1 MIPVEEH
8 LARIL
13 EQIRPVETQSVPV
26 PRAHGLVTTA
36 EVRSRADLPR
46 FDNSSMDGYAVRRQD
61 LEGASAENPVLLPVS
76 GDVAAGDQLPREHV
90 PGQAWRIMTGAPIPV
105 GADAVVRVEDT
116 DGHVR
121 EAQFRVQPEEGSNIR
136 RAGED
141 VRSGEVVLPA
151 GTPIGAPQLA
161 ALVSAGVEQVE
172 VVGPVR
178 VVVLST
184 GDELVPVGD
193 AVGPGQIVDSNGPML
208 EALVREA
215 GFFPVHVGHLPDDES
230 ATKKEIKHHLDHAD
244 AIITTGGVSKGAYD
258 IVKKVLSGEGTT
270 EFVEVAMQPGKPQG
284 FGVLGRRKV
293 PVFMLPG
300 NPVSALVSF
309 EVFVRPALE
318 RRAGRRVSDSSTTG
332 LVTTGWS
339 TAKER
344 TTYTRVRLT
353 RDVTGEY
360 AVEPVGGSGSHL
372 VAGLA
377 MADALAVGGADE
389 EEVAVGS
396 QVELLLLRPRRDID
410 GRLSAQEDDGSDR
423 DGDGPTDPDGPQ
435 DGDGRTDDKDG
446 A

>member
-1 MIPVEEH
+1 MISVEEH
-8 LARIL
+8 LENIL
-13 EQIRPVETQSVPV
+13 EQVHPVQTRTVPV

-36 EVRSRADLPR
+36 DARSQVVLPR
-46 FDNSSMDGYAVRRQD
+46 FDNSSMDGYAVRRDD
-61 LEGASAENPVLLPVS
+61 LAGASSENPVLLPVS
-76 GDVAAGDQLPREHV
+76 GDVAAGDALPREHV

-121 EAQFRVQPEEGSNIR
+121 EAQFRVQPEEGANIR

-141 VRSGEVVLPA
+141 VQAGDVVLPA
-151 GTPIGAPQLA
+151 GTRIGAPQLA

-184 GDELVPVGD
+184 GDELVPVGEP
-193 AVGPGQIVDSNGPML
+193 VGPGQIVDSNGPML

-215 GFFPVHVGHLPDDES
+215 GFFPVHVGSLPDDES
-230 ATKKEIKHHLDHAD
+230 ATKQEIKHHLDHAD

-258 IVKKVLSGEGTT
+258 IVKKVLTGQGTM

-284 FGVLGRRKV
+284 FGLLGSRQV
-293 PVFMLPG
+293 PVFTLPG
-300 NPVSALVSF
+300 NPVSVLVSF

-318 RRAGRRVSDSSTTG
+318 RRAGRRVTDSTTTG
-332 LVTTGWS
+332 LATTGWRS
-339 TAKER
+339 ASDR
-344 TTYTRVRLT
+344 TTYTRVRIS

-360 AVEPVGGSGSHL
+360 AVEPVGGAGSHL

-377 MADALAVGGADE
+377 MADALAVSGADE
-389 EEVAVGS
+389 EEVTAGA
-396 QVELLLLRPRRDID
+396 QVELILLRPRREID
-410 GRLSAQEDDGSDR
+410 GRLSAQEADADADADAG
-423 DGDGPTDPDGPQ
+423 
-435 DGDGRTDDKDG
+435 TDDEDE

>member
-1 MIPVEEH
+1 MISVEEH
-8 LARIL
+8 LENIL
-13 EQIRPVETQSVPV
+13 RQVEPVATETLPV
-26 PRAHGLVTTA
+26 PRAHGLVTVSD
-36 EVRSRADLPR
+36 VRSRADLPR
-46 FDNSSMDGYAVRRQD
+46 FDNSSMDGYAVRRED
-61 LEGASAENPVLLPVS
+61 LQGASPESPVLLPVV

-90 PGQAWRIMTGAPIPV
+90 PGKAWRIMTGAPLPV

-121 EAQFRVQPEEGSNIR
+121 EAQFRVHPEEGANIR

-141 VRSGEVVLPA
+141 VREGEVVLPA
-151 GTPIGAPQLA
+151 GTRISAPQLA
-161 ALVSAGVEQVE
+161 ALVSAGVEEVE

-184 GDELVPVGD
+184 GDELVPFGEH
-193 AVGPGQIVDSNGPML
+193 VGPGQIVDSNGPML

-215 GFFPVHVGHLPDDES
+215 GCFPVHVGHLPDDE
-230 ATKKEIKHHLDHAD
+230 ATTRKEIRHHLDHAD

-258 IVKKVLSGEGTT
+258 IVKAVLTGEGST

-318 RRAGRRVSDSSTTG
+318 KRAGRHVSDVTTTG
-332 LVTTGWS
+332 LAAAGWPS
-339 TAKER
+339 AADR
-344 TTYTRVRLT
+344 RTYTRVRVT
-353 RDVTGEY
+353 RDSTGEY
-360 AVEPVGGSGSHL
+360 AVEPVGGHGSHM

-377 MADALAVGGADE
+377 LADALAVSPAE
-389 EEVAVGS
+389 ATEVGVGS
-396 QVELLLLRPRRDID
+396 QVELVLLRPRREID
-410 GRLSAQEDDGSDR
+410 GRLA
-423 DGDGPTDPDGPQ
+423 GDQP
-435 DGDGRTDDKDG
+435 
-446 A
+446 

>member
-1 MIPVEEH
+1 MITVEEH
-8 LARIL
+8 LERIL
-13 EQIRPVETQSVPV
+13 EQIRPVETQTVPV

-36 EVRSRADLPR
+36 QVRSRADLPR
-46 FDNSSMDGYAVRRQD
+46 FDNSSMDGYAVRRED
-61 LEGASAENPVLLPVS
+61 LEGASPEHPVLLTVA
-76 GDVAAGDQLPREHV
+76 GDVPAGDPLPRRHV
-90 PGQAWRIMTGAPIPV
+90 PGQAWRIMTGAPIPE

-121 EAQFRVQPEEGSNIR
+121 EAQFRVQPEEGANIR

-141 VRSGEVVLPA
+141 VREGDVVLPA

-184 GDELVPVGD
+184 GDELVAVGEP
-193 AVGPGQIVDSNGPML
+193 VGPGQIVDSNGPML

-215 GFFPVHVGHLPDDES
+215 GFFPVHVGHLPDDEA
-230 ATKKEIKHHLDHAD
+230 ATKKEIRHHLDHAD

-258 IVKKVLSGEGTT
+258 IVKKVLSGEGST

-309 EVFVRPALE
+309 AVFVRPALE
-318 RRAGRRVSDSSTTG
+318 RRAGRRVTDGGTTG
-332 LVTTGWS
+332 LVTTGWRS
-339 TAKER
+339 ASER

-360 AVEPVGGSGSHL
+360 AVEPVGGPGSHL

-377 MADALAVGGADE
+377 MADALAVSGTDE
-389 EEVAVGS
+389 EEVSVGS
-396 QVELLLLRPRRDID
+396 TVELLLLRPRREID
-410 GRLSAQEDDGSDR
+410 GRLSAPGQEDDGDEGTSGSDR
-423 DGDGPTDPDGPQ
+423 GPAAAGDE
-435 DGDGRTDDKDG
+435 

>member
-1 MIPVEEH
+1 MISVEEH
-8 LARIL
+8 LENIL
-13 EQIRPVETQSVPV
+13 KQVRPVDTETVPV
-26 PRAHGLVTTA
+26 PRSHGLVTA
-36 EVRSRADLPR
+36 ADALSRTDLPR
-46 FDNSSMDGYAVRRQD
+46 FDNSSMDGYAVRRED
-61 LEGASAENPVLLPVS
+61 LEGASPESPVLLPVV

-90 PGQAWRIMTGAPIPV
+90 PGKAWRIMTGAPLPL

-121 EAQFRVQPEEGSNIR
+121 EAQFRIHPEEGANIR

-141 VRSGEVVLPA
+141 IREGEVVLPA
-151 GTPIGAPQLA
+151 GTRIAAPQLA
-161 ALVSAGVEQVE
+161 ALVSAGVAEVE

-184 GDELVPVGD
+184 GDELVPLGEQ
-193 AVGPGQIVDSNGPML
+193 VGPGQIVDSNGPML
-208 EALVREA
+208 EALVRET
-215 GFFPVHVGHLPDDES
+215 GFYPVHVGHLPDDEGV
-230 ATKKEIKHHLDHAD
+230 TRKEVRHHLEHAD

-258 IVKKVLSGEGTT
+258 IVKAVLSGEGST

-318 RRAGRRVSDSSTTG
+318 RRAGRAVSEVTTTG
-332 LVTTGWS
+332 FAARSWRS
-339 TAKER
+339 APER
-344 TTYTRVRLT
+344 RTYTRVRVT
-353 RDVTGEY
+353 RDSTGEY
-360 AVEPVGGSGSHL
+360 AVEPVGGHGSHM

-377 MADALAVGGADE
+377 LADALAVSPE
-389 EEVAVGS
+389 EATEVAAGS
-396 QVELLLLRPRRDID
+396 QVELVLLRPRREID
-410 GRLSAQEDDGSDR
+410 GRLAGK
-423 DGDGPTDPDGPQ
+423 GP
-435 DGDGRTDDKDG
+435 